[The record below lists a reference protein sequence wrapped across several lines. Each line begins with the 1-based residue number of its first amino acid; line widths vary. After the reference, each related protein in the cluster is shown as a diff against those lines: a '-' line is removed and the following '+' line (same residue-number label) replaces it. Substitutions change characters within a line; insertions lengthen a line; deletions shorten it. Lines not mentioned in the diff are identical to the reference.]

1 MNIWLRNF
9 LLLSILPFCFKTQT
23 IIKGRVF
30 DLVTS
35 EPIPFAIITIK
46 GTSIGTNSDFDGNYR
61 IETKLKSDSLQ
72 VAYTGYVSKT
82 FPIKNGEVQV
92 INAGLEVFSLEEV
105 VIKPGENPAHKIIRR
120 VIANKD
126 KNDKKKLD
134 AYEYEVY
141 NKIEFD
147 LNNIPK
153 SLKDKKVMKPIK
165 FIFDNVDSSN
175 TNGEKPFL
183 PIFMVENLSNFY
195 WRDKPKLKKEVIV
208 ASKVT
213 GIENNSV
220 SQVMGDMY
228 QNINIYDNNI
238 LVFGKEFVSPVSDNA
253 IFYYK
258 FYLEDSL
265 FIGNTRCYH
274 IRFRPKR
281 KMELLFSGNMWVADT
296 TFGLRRL
303 EMSIPKDANI
313 NFIQNAN
320 VIQEYTYT
328 DSSWM
333 LTKDRLVIDFSVK
346 EGMAGIYGRKT
357 TSYKNIVTNK
367 AKETS
372 FFTGTPNIVV
382 QDDATKKDDLFWE
395 NHRHD
400 SLSRNEKK
408 IIKMIDTLQTL
419 PVYRTWVDI
428 FTIIISGYE
437 VIGNFEIGPYS
448 NMLSYNLLEGTRLR
462 LGGRTSNLFSEWYEL
477 SGYVAYGI
485 NDKRFKYSLGFKSF
499 ISKTPRRQ
507 LVGINY
513 KSDLEILGQSQN
525 GFSQDNFFASFFR
538 RTPLR
543 SLTRVDETML
553 WYEREWIPGLT
564 TKATFVNR
572 KLSPTGGLTY
582 DYILPDNQVRF
593 YPYLRTSEVRLL
605 TRFAYDEKFISG
617 AFDRASLGTK
627 YPVVQ
632 LNLAAS
638 IPNLYESQF
647 SYKKI
652 VLKVDDRIRLHP
664 LLGYTDFTLE
674 GGKYWGS
681 APYPL
686 LELHGGNVTYI
697 YDYMAYNTMN
707 FYEFVSDQYASL
719 WVFHHFEGLFFNKIP
734 LLRRLKWREV
744 VTYKILFGSVSDVN
758 KRELIFPNTL
768 YSLNSGPYQEVS
780 VGVENIAKIFRID
793 AFWRLSYRDIPG
805 AQKFGIKGGFNLTF

>member
-1 MNIWLRNF
+1 MKKNLF
-9 LLLSILPFCFKTQT
+9 LFLFFLPLLFVSQT
-23 IIKGRVF
+23 IITGRVF
-30 DLVTS
+30 DVATG
-35 EPIPFAIITIK
+35 EPIPFAIITLK
-46 GTSIGTNSDFDGNYR
+46 GTSAGTNTDFDGNYR
-61 IETKLKSDSLQ
+61 IETKAKSDSIQ
-72 VAYTGYVSKT
+72 ISYTGYVSKSYLVR
-82 FPIKNGEVQV
+82 NGETQV
-92 INAGLEVFSLEEV
+92 INAGLETFTLEEV
-105 VIKPGENPAHKIIRR
+105 IVKPGENPAHKIIRR
-120 VIANKD
+120 VVANKER
-126 KNDKKKLD
+126 NDKKRLKS
-134 AYEYEVY
+134 YEYEVY

-153 SLKDKKVMKPIK
+153 SLKEKKVMKPIK

-175 TNGEKPFL
+175 SNGEKPFL
-183 PIFMVENLSNFY
+183 PIFMIENLSHFY
-195 WRDKPKLKKEVIV
+195 WRDDPKLKKEIIL
-208 ASKVT
+208 ASRVT

-228 QNINIYDNNI
+228 QNINVYDNNI
-238 LVFGKEFVSPVSDNA
+238 LVFGKEFISPVSDNA

-258 FYLEDSL
+258 FYLEDSSYV
-265 FIGNTRCYH
+265 GNTRCYH
-274 IRFRPKR
+274 IRFKPKR
-281 KMELLFSGNMWVADT
+281 KMELLFSGNMWIADT

-303 EMSIPKDANI
+303 EMTIPKDVNI

-320 VIQEYTYT
+320 IIQEFTYT

-346 EGMAGIYGRKT
+346 EGVAGIYGRKT
-357 TSYKNIVTNK
+357 TSYKNIITNK
-367 AKETS
+367 PKEKE
-372 FFTGTPNIVV
+372 FFTNGSNIIVN
-382 QDDATKKDDLFWE
+382 DDATKKNDDFWE
-395 NHRHD
+395 KNRHD
-400 SLSRNEKK
+400 SLSSNEKK

-437 VIGNFEIGPYS
+437 TIGNFEIGPYS

-462 LGGRTSNLFSEWYEL
+462 LGGRTSNSFSEWYQL
-477 SGYVAYGI
+477 SGYVAYGLQ
-485 NDKRFKYSLGFKSF
+485 DEKFKYSLGFKSF
-499 ISKTPRRQ
+499 ITKTPLRQ
-507 LVGINY
+507 MLGINH

-538 RTPLR
+538 RTPLN

-553 WYEREWIPGLT
+553 WYEKEWGHGLT
-564 TKATFVNR
+564 TRATFVNR
-572 KLSPTGGLTY
+572 KLSPTGGAVY
-582 DYILPDNQVRF
+582 NYIQSDNQIAF

-605 TRFAYDEKFISG
+605 ARFAFDEKFISG

-627 YPVVQ
+627 YPIVQ
-632 LNLAAS
+632 LNLVSS

-647 SYKKI
+647 AYRKA
-652 VLKVDDRIRLHP
+652 VLKVEDRVRLHP

-674 GGKYWGS
+674 AGKFWGA

-697 YDYMAYNTMN
+697 YDYMAYNMMN

-744 VTYKILFGSVSDVN
+744 VTYKLLYGSVSETN
-758 KRELIFPNTL
+758 RRELVFPNTL
-768 YSLNSGPYQEVS
+768 YALNSRPYHEVS

-793 AFWRLSYRDIPG
+793 AFWRLSYRDVPG
-805 AQKFGIKGGFNLTF
+805 AQRWGIKGGFNLSF

>member
-1 MNIWLRNF
+1 MIKRAF
-9 LLLSILPFCFKTQT
+9 LLFHFLPILMLTQT
-23 IIKGRVF
+23 VITGRVF
-30 DLVTS
+30 DQATG
-35 EPIPFAIITIK
+35 EAIPFAIINLK
-46 GTSIGTNSDFDGNYR
+46 GTSVGTNSDFDGNYR
-61 IETKLKSDSLQ
+61 IETKLKSDSIQ
-72 VAYTGYVSKT
+72 IAYTGYVSKS
-82 FPIKNGEVQV
+82 FAVKNGETQV
-92 INAGLEVFSLEEV
+92 INVGLEVFSLEEV
-105 VIKPGENPAHKIIRR
+105 VVKPGENPAHRIIRQ
-120 VIANKD
+120 VVANKE
-126 KNDKKKLD
+126 KNDKKKLKS
-134 AYEYEVY
+134 YQYEVY

-153 SLKDKKVMKPIK
+153 SLKEKKVMKPLK

-175 TNGEKPFL
+175 SNGEKPFL
-183 PIFMVENLSNFY
+183 PIFMVENLSEFY
-195 WRDKPKLKKEVIV
+195 YRDNPKLKKEIIL
-208 ASKVT
+208 ASRVT

-238 LVFGKEFVSPVSDNA
+238 LVFGKQFVSPVSDNA

-258 FYLEDSL
+258 FYLEDSM

-274 IRFRPKR
+274 IRFKPKR
-281 KMELLFSGNMWVADT
+281 KMELLFSGNMWIADT

-313 NFIQNAN
+313 NFIQAAN
-320 VIQEYTYT
+320 IIQEYTYA

-333 LTKDRLVIDFSVK
+333 LEKDRLVIDFSVK

-357 TSYKNIVTNK
+357 TSYKKIITNQPK
-367 AKETS
+367 QTS
-372 FFTGTPNIVV
+372 FFTEGQNVEV
-382 QDDATKKDDLFWE
+382 KDDATKKTDDFWE
-395 NHRHD
+395 KNRHD
-400 SLSRNEKK
+400 SLSSNEKK

-437 VIGNFEIGPYS
+437 VLGNFEIGPYS
-448 NMLSYNLLEGTRLR
+448 NMLSYNLLEGMRLR
-462 LGGRTSNLFSEWYEL
+462 FGGRTSNQFSEWYQL
-477 SGYVAYGI
+477 SGYVAYGFK
-485 NDKRFKYSLGFKSF
+485 DEQFKYNLGFKSF
-499 ISKTPRRQ
+499 LNKTPLRQ
-507 LVGINY
+507 LIGINY

-538 RTPLR
+538 RTPLN

-553 WYEREWIPGLT
+553 WYEKEWKYGLT

-572 KLSPTGGLTY
+572 KLAPTAGMTY
-582 DYILPDNQVRF
+582 NYLQEDNQIGF
-593 YPYLRTSEVRLL
+593 YPYLRTSELRLL
-605 TRFAYDEKFISG
+605 ARFAYDEKFVSG

-627 YPVVQ
+627 YPILQVS
-632 LNLAAS
+632 LTSS
-638 IPNLYESQF
+638 IPNLYEGQF
-647 SYKKI
+647 SYRKAVVKI
-652 VLKVDDRIRLHP
+652 DDRIRINP

-674 GGKYWGS
+674 AGKFWGA

-734 LLRRLKWREV
+734 LFRRLKWREV
-744 VTYKILFGSVSDVN
+744 VTYKILFGSISDVN

-780 VGVENIAKIFRID
+780 VGVENIAKIFRLD
-793 AFWRLSYRDIPG
+793 AFWRLSYKDIPG
-805 AQKFGIKGGFNLTF
+805 AQKWGIKGGFSLSF

>member
-1 MNIWLRNF
+1 MKKILF
-9 LLLSILPFCFKTQT
+9 LFLFFLPLLFVSQT
-23 IIKGRVF
+23 IITGRVF
-30 DLVTS
+30 DVATG
-35 EPIPFAIITIK
+35 EPIPFAIITLK
-46 GTSIGTNSDFDGNYR
+46 GTSAGTNTDFDGNYR
-61 IETKLKSDSLQ
+61 IETKAKSDSIQ
-72 VAYTGYVSKT
+72 ISYTGYVSKSYLVR
-82 FPIKNGEVQV
+82 NGETQV
-92 INAGLEVFSLEEV
+92 INAGLETFTLEEV
-105 VIKPGENPAHKIIRR
+105 IVKPGENPAHKIIRR
-120 VIANKD
+120 VVANKER
-126 KNDKKKLD
+126 NDKKRLKS
-134 AYEYEVY
+134 YEYEVY

-153 SLKDKKVMKPIK
+153 SLKEKKVMKPIK

-175 TNGEKPFL
+175 SNGEKPFL
-183 PIFMVENLSNFY
+183 PIFMIENLSHFY
-195 WRDKPKLKKEVIV
+195 WRDDPKLKKEIIL
-208 ASKVT
+208 ASRVT

-228 QNINIYDNNI
+228 QNINVYDNNI
-238 LVFGKEFVSPVSDNA
+238 LVFGKEFISPVSDNA

-258 FYLEDSL
+258 FYLEDSSYV
-265 FIGNTRCYH
+265 GNTRCYH
-274 IRFRPKR
+274 IRFKPKR
-281 KMELLFSGNMWVADT
+281 KMELLFSGNMWIADT

-303 EMSIPKDANI
+303 EMTIPKDVNI

-320 VIQEYTYT
+320 IIQEFTYT

-346 EGMAGIYGRKT
+346 EGVAGIYGRKT
-357 TSYKNIVTNK
+357 TSYKNIITNK
-367 AKETS
+367 PKEKE
-372 FFTGTPNIVV
+372 FFTNGSNIIVN
-382 QDDATKKDDLFWE
+382 DDATKKNDDFWE
-395 NHRHD
+395 KNRHD
-400 SLSRNEKK
+400 SLSSNEKK

-437 VIGNFEIGPYS
+437 TIGNFEIGPYS

-462 LGGRTSNLFSEWYEL
+462 LGGRTSNSFSEWYQL
-477 SGYVAYGI
+477 SGYVAYGLQ
-485 NDKRFKYSLGFKSF
+485 DEKFKYSLGFKSF
-499 ISKTPRRQ
+499 ITKTPLRQ
-507 LVGINY
+507 MLGINH

-538 RTPLR
+538 RTPLN

-553 WYEREWIPGLT
+553 WYEKEWGHGLT
-564 TKATFVNR
+564 TRATFVNR
-572 KLSPTGGLTY
+572 KLSPTGGAVY
-582 DYILPDNQVRF
+582 NYIQSDNQIAF

-605 TRFAYDEKFISG
+605 ARFAFDEKFISG

-627 YPVVQ
+627 YPIVQ
-632 LNLAAS
+632 LNLVSS

-647 SYKKI
+647 AYRKA
-652 VLKVDDRIRLHP
+652 VLKVEDRVRLHP

-674 GGKYWGS
+674 AGKFWGA

-697 YDYMAYNTMN
+697 YDYMAYNMMN

-744 VTYKILFGSVSDVN
+744 VTYKLLYGSVSETN
-758 KRELIFPNTL
+758 RRELVFPNTL
-768 YSLNSGPYQEVS
+768 YALNSRPYHEVS

-793 AFWRLSYRDIPG
+793 AFWRLSYRDVPG
-805 AQKFGIKGGFNLTF
+805 AQRWGIKGGFNLSF